1 MTSSPRASRQPL
13 SVPANSLATDTEGGR
28 AFFQERLTIWAKLGF
43 LLTFSFFVLEN
54 LLSLLSLAPFRG
66 ATVQLLHLTVVVIWG
81 AAWFALRWGPLPRR
95 VLRAIDPGIV
105 LAGCPISV
113 LYTTLHD
120 PVQYYTY
127 LPPLI
132 VFIGSVGR
140 AIFVPSTALR
150 TFAVSLGIATAVHVV
165 TAVFAPALELPRWF
179 PVDEMRIWTL
189 IFSFAAIVLATVASR
204 VIYGLRQE
212 IRKVRQLGQY
222 TLEERLGEGGMG
234 IVYRAHH
241 AMLRRPTA
249 IKLLPPEK
257 AGEGSLERF
266 EREVQ
271 LTALLSHPNTVAIF
285 DYGRTP
291 DGIFYYAMELLDG
304 IDLERLIAEEG
315 PMPVERA
322 LRVLQQVCGAL
333 SEAHGIGLV
342 HRDIKP
348 ANIILCDRGGEPD
361 VAKVVDFGLVKDI
374 AHPGASAS
382 LTDANVLVGTPH
394 YMAPE
399 SITRPE
405 DADARADLYALG
417 AVGYYL
423 ISAKPVFDATTIVEV
438 CSHHLHTPA
447 PPLPERAEQ
456 PVSEDVASL
465 LRRCLAKDPADRPN
479 SAQELKDA
487 LAATG
492 IARAWTSE
500 RATEWWKERR
510 AGTEK
515 PSTTAV
521 PSSFPPTLA
530 IDFAER
536 IAK

>member
-13 SVPANSLATDTEGGR
+13 SVPATGLAADTEGGR
-28 AFFQERLTIWAKLGF
+28 AFFQERLAIWAKLGF
-43 LLTFSFFVLEN
+43 FLTFSFFVLEN

-95 VLRAIDPGIV
+95 VLSAVDAGIV

-120 PVQYYTY
+120 PAQYYTY
-127 LPPLI
+127 LPPLV

-140 AIFVPSTALR
+140 AIFVPSTAVR
-150 TFAVSLGIATAVHVV
+150 TFAVSLGIAAVVHVV
-165 TAVFAPALELPRWF
+165 TAVFAPALDLPRWF
-179 PVDEMRIWTL
+179 SVDEMRIWTF

-285 DYGRTP
+285 DYGHTP

-322 LRVLQQVCGAL
+322 LHVLQQVCGAL

-374 AHPGASAS
+374 GHPGTSAS
-382 LTDANVLVGTPH
+382 LTGANVLVGTPH

-447 PPLPERAEQ
+447 PPLRERAEQ

-465 LRRCLAKDPADRPN
+465 LRRCLAKDPGDRPN

-500 RATEWWKERR
+500 RAMEWWKERR

-515 PSTTAV
+515 PSTTVV
-521 PSSFPPTLA
+521 PSSLPPTLA

-536 IAK
+536 LAK